1 MFRFT
6 LCIPLA
12 LLSACGGGAGKDGA
26 LATET
31 ADSGAELV
39 LGEDADG
46 DGIADYVEGD
56 VDTDG
61 DGVPDAEDQDS
72 DNDCIPDADERGAT
86 EAGQLPWDT
95 DQDGVP
101 DFQDTDS
108 DGNGVPDAEEVGDC
122 ADPADTDADGRADY
136 ADVDDDGDTVTDLDE
151 GEEDTDGDGV
161 PDRLDDDSDGD
172 CIPDAIEAGD
182 DDTSTPPADS
192 DGDGVPDLLDTDSDG
207 DGSLDQDEADSCA
220 DPGDLD
226 GDGVLNYIDPDI
238 DGDGLS
244 DADEIALGTSPT
256 QADTDGDGQSDL
268 VEEVGDSDPR
278 DATSTTDATI
288 VSLPERE
295 TSEVLL
301 EYPVEFPGPD
311 VTLLVDTTTSMGSR
325 IRQVVSDMSDLTYG
339 LAAERP
345 YSTLGA
351 ARFQEYA
358 TAPMSTGN
366 DVPFK
371 LEQQQ
376 TDDLAAAV
384 EAMLDISIDYTA
396 GNYDFPE
403 AGNEG
408 LYQALAGTGYDL
420 NCDGA
425 FDETED
431 VLPFLAAPGD
441 PFDGGAG
448 QGYDP
453 ADRSTGKLGGMG
465 YRKNGKPII
474 FVVTDAY
481 MRDPDLGESAG
492 GGCPADA
499 GSSEAIAAAADVDAT
514 FVGLM
519 ISNAPALERMED
531 LALAMGSVADIDGDG
546 VDEPLAFD
554 YTPGDTEL
562 LDQLATVLSDLTSD
576 LIELGDLWLDVDDDP
591 HGFVTD
597 ITPDVYSDVEETLSP
612 GDIVDFNVSLWGAV
626 PEQQEAQAYLV
637 TLNVETE
644 DGTVDTLTIIVT
656 VPAR

>member
-1 MFRFT
+1 MRRFA
-6 LCIPLA
+6 LCIPLVA
-12 LLSACGGGAGKDGA
+12 LSACADRASKDADGTA
-26 LATET
+26 ET
-31 ADSGAELV
+31 ADSGAGVV
-39 LGEDADG
+39 LSEDADG

-56 VDTDG
+56 GDTDG
-61 DGVPDAEDQDS
+61 DGVPDYQDEDS
-72 DNDCIPDADERGAT
+72 DDDCIPDAVERGAT
-86 EAGQLPWDT
+86 EPGQLPWDT
-95 DQDGVP
+95 DGDGLP

-108 DGNGVPDAEEVGDC
+108 DGNGVPDTEEAVDC
-122 ADPADTDADGRADY
+122 GSPTDTDGDGVSDY
-136 ADVDDDGDTVTDLDE
+136 ADLDDDGDTVSDIDE
-151 GEEDTDGDGV
+151 GDEDDDGDGV
-161 PDRLDDDSDGD
+161 PDRLDTDSDGD

-182 DDTSTPPADS
+182 DDLSTPPVDS

-207 DGSLDQDEADSCA
+207 DGSSDHDEAGSCA
-220 DPGDLD
+220 DPSDLD
-226 GDGVLNYIDPDI
+226 GDGVLDYIDSDI

-244 DADEIALGTSPT
+244 DADEIALGTSIT
-256 QADTDGDGQSDL
+256 SVDTDGDGQSDL
-268 VEEVGDSDPR
+268 VEEVGGSDPR
-278 DATSTTDATI
+278 DATSTVDATI
-288 VSLPERE
+288 VPLPERE
-295 TSEVLL
+295 TSEILV

-325 IRQVVSDMSDLTYG
+325 IRQVVNDMSDLTYG

-358 TAPMSTGN
+358 TPPMSTGN

-376 TDDLAAAV
+376 TDDLAGAV
-384 EAMLDISIDYTA
+384 EAMLSISIDYTA

-408 LYQALAGTGYDL
+408 LYQALSGAGYDL

-425 FDETED
+425 FDATED

-441 PFDGGAG
+441 PFGGGAG

-453 ADRSTGKLGGMG
+453 SDRSTGKLGGMG
-465 YRKNGKPII
+465 YRKNGKPIV

-481 MRDPDLGESAG
+481 MRDPDLGEASG
-492 GGCPADA
+492 GGCPGDA
-499 GSSEAIAAAADVDAT
+499 GSSDAIAAAADLDAT

-519 ISNAPALERMED
+519 ISNPPALARMED
-531 LALAMGSVADIDGDG
+531 LATAMGSVADVDGDG
-546 VDEPLAFD
+546 VEEPLAFD
-554 YTPGDTEL
+554 YTPGDTDL
-562 LDQLATVLSDLTSD
+562 LEQLATVLSDLTSD
-576 LIELGDLWLDVDDDP
+576 LLRLGDLWLDVDDDP
-591 HGFVTD
+591 HGFVTGID
-597 ITPDVYSDVEETLSP
+597 PDVYSDVEETLSP
-612 GDIVDFNVSLWGAV
+612 GDVVDFTVSLWGAV
-626 PEQQEAQAYLV
+626 PERQEAQAFPV